1 MKNKSSHIAVSATE
15 TSAFRKKLFDHL
27 VSILFVLLVFVV
39 LLVCGV
45 DREKNEREKRHELI
59 EMMAKLRNIDF
70 SSPMQK
76 SLLRET
82 LEVYYPSEKARNDSV
97 MQSIE
102 TYRTEQYTNKVYKTG
117 DAPKGLSWQ
126 SVASLS
132 GMYLDF
138 IFVYILVLL
147 VSYYATQTLAL
158 YSFIQYKQQKSSY
171 LVCAVRQLR
180 LIGEKIR
187 SGISPLKE
195 AGRCIVFILK
205 ACIKGAASLVLFAP
219 TYIIVYSLKSTVETG
234 DWMLMIVLA
243 VISNGLLINYAH
255 KFYTFLLTES
265 KKGYVE
271 TAAVKELNNSYEWN
285 VPGGI
290 TVRSL
295 FHWKK
300 NYSSHVLQHVYM
312 NARYQY
318 IPTMKQY
325 ASFLITGL
333 VIIEMALNIQGHLCY
348 ELLQDILN
356 YRYETALVIMFGIFL
371 VVKGT
376 EILVDAWFAYE
387 SAKYENRT

>member
-1 MKNKSSHIAVSATE
+1 MT
-15 TSAFRKKLFDHL
+15 
-27 VSILFVLLVFVV
+27 
-39 LLVCGV
+39 
-45 DREKNEREKRHELI
+45 
-59 EMMAKLRNIDF
+59 KLRNVDF

-102 TYRTEQYTNKVYKTG
+102 AYRTEQYTNKVYKIGST
-117 DAPKGLSWQ
+117 PKELSWRG
-126 SVASLS
+126 VADLA

-138 IFVYILVLL
+138 IFVYILVMI

-158 YSFIQYKQQKSSY
+158 YNFVQYKQQRSSY
-171 LVCAVRQLR
+171 LVRASQQLH

-187 SGISPLKE
+187 SGDFPSRE
-195 AGRCIVFILK
+195 TVSFAVFVLK
-205 ACIKGAASLVLFAP
+205 ACIKGGVSLVLFAP
-219 TYIIVYSLKSTVETG
+219 AYIIVYSLKSTVDTG
-234 DWMLMIVLA
+234 GWVLMVVLA
-243 VISNGLLINYAH
+243 VVSNGLLINYAH

-265 KKGYVE
+265 RKGYVE
-271 TAAVKELNNSYEWN
+271 TAAVKGLSNSYAWN

-295 FHWKK
+295 FHWRK
-300 NYSSHVLQHVYM
+300 NFPSHVLQHVYM

-333 VIIEMALNIQGHLCY
+333 IIIEMALNIQGHLCY

-356 YRYETALVIMFGIFL
+356 YRYEMAIVIMFGIFL

-376 EILVDAWFAYE
+376 EIWVDYWFAYE
-387 SAKYENRT
+387 SAKYENRI